1 VGQMEGDGTLAEQ
14 QLLIYAREL
23 NDLHHQQREQ
33 LLVLQQLYAELQAKE
48 QVRAQLMSELLS
60 TQEQERK
67 RIARD
72 IHDGPLQ
79 DLGVLLL
86 SAERCR
92 RQIEAGQTGEAIV
105 SLGRLR
111 ADVQQTIGMLR
122 ALVSDLRP
130 PLLDTSGLLGAL
142 DYLVG
147 RVGRETDLTIS
158 FTSRLGCRLDPT
170 VEIVV
175 FRLVQEAL
183 ANIRKHA
190 EAQHAWIRLHRE
202 EGELHLEVRDDGQGF
217 AVTES
222 MNRAL
227 ATGHLGL
234 ASMFER
240 AEAAGGRLSIDS
252 RLSEGTVLHFIL
264 PFRPVEGDA
273 EAPAAVLNDADA
285 DAAQA

>member
-1 VGQMEGDGTLAEQ
+1 MEGDGTLAEQ

-92 RQIEAGQTGEAIV
+92 RQIEAGQAAEAV
-105 SLGRLR
+105 ASLGRLR

-190 EAQHAWIRLHRE
+190 EAHHAWIRLQRE
-202 EGELHLEVRDDGQGF
+202 DDELHLEVRDDGKGF
-217 AVTES
+217 AVNES

-252 RLSEGTVLHFIL
+252 RVGEGTVLHFVL
-264 PFRPVEGDA
+264 PFRPVEGDGDP
-273 EAPAAVLNDADA
+273 EPVVPADADA

>member
-1 VGQMEGDGTLAEQ
+1 MDGDGTLAEQ

-48 QVRAQLMSELLS
+48 QVRAQLLSELLS

-86 SAERCR
+86 STERCR
-92 RQIEAGQTGEAIV
+92 RQIEAGQTGEALV

-175 FRLVQEAL
+175 FRLVQESL
-183 ANIRKHA
+183 TNIRKHA
-190 EAQHAWIRLHRE
+190 AAQHAWIRLYRE
-202 EGELHLEVRDDGQGF
+202 DGELHLEVRDDGQGF

-222 MNRAL
+222 MNHAL

-252 RLSEGTVLHFIL
+252 RPSQGTVLHFIL

-273 EAPAAVLNDADA
+273 ESPAAVLNDTDA
-285 DAAQA
+285 DAAHA